1 MPVSWAKNLWA
12 DPGAG
17 RQWAVH
23 PAQVSLGHFHPAFTD
38 GRQAALLEGQT
49 MTVGIKQGKVAMT
62 SVGHEQG
69 LEKAHGG
76 VPGVLHA

>member
-1 MPVSWAKNLWA
+1 MPVPWAKNLWA

-38 GRQAALLEGQT
+38 GRHAALLEGLA
-49 MTVGIKQGKVAMT
+49 MAVGIEQGEVAMT
-62 SVGHEQG
+62 
-69 LEKAHGG
+69 G
-76 VPGVLHA
+76 V

>member
-38 GRQAALLEGQT
+38 GRQAALLEGQA
-49 MTVGIKQGKVAMT
+49 MTVSIEQGKVAMT
-62 SVGHEQG
+62 GVRHEQG
-69 LEKAHGG
+69 LEKAHGC
-76 VPGVLHA
+76 VPIALHA